1 MLPTYWTGHQQQ
13 YTARQRRLS
22 SPCCL
27 AASGCNSCPAAT
39 KFPLGYKGCPAHAKS
54 ILPAPPLLWTSVYL
68 FSHVDV
74 PSVWLGDVGRGGG
87 GGGDLLACGGSS
99 TDIGYTKCRV
109 VTQVA
114 PWLHSLPTLD
124 TPTAMWLRRL
134 PLGYNG
140 CPLLDA
146 TFACSR
152 TGPCK
157 VLRGL
162 GVFAWPCGIAH

>member
-1 MLPTYWTGHQQQ
+1 
-13 YTARQRRLS
+13 
-22 SPCCL
+22 
-27 AASGCNSCPAAT
+27 
-39 KFPLGYKGCPAHAKS
+39 
-54 ILPAPPLLWTSVYL
+54 VYL

-74 PSVWLGDVGRGGG
+74 PSLWLGDVGRGGG

-157 VLRGL
+157 VLQTSVCLL
-162 GVFAWPCGIAH
+162 GHVELPIDV